1 MNKINV
7 LRNGIAGFIF
17 FALFTILVESY
28 DEHPYYL
35 KISTF
40 LWSAPLFFL
49 FMIFITQTKG
59 KDVLISF
66 TKHAIIGTA
75 LSILVFS
82 YTLLISNQPI
92 FVILTTNLLI
102 IGFALFTYFKQ
113 KMYNI

>member
-1 MNKINV
+1 MNKFNV

-17 FALFTILVESY
+17 FALFTIFVESY
-28 DEHPYYL
+28 DKHPYYL

-49 FMIFITQTKG
+49 FIIFITQSKG
-59 KDVLISF
+59 KDALISF
-66 TKHAIIGTA
+66 IKHAIIGTA

-82 YTLLISNQPI
+82 YTLLISDHPI

-113 KMYNI
+113 EMYNI